1 MGTHP
6 IFPLTRWDASHYGR
20 VGMNASEHLEAA
32 RAALLAEIAAF
43 IGERHI
49 TETTFGRLAVNDG
62 KFVARLRS
70 TGNMT
75 TGLIEKAHEF
85 IGAERA
91 RAFAPSDS
99 TKAEAA

>member
-1 MGTHP
+1 
-6 IFPLTRWDASHYGR
+6 
-20 VGMNASEHLEAA
+20 MNASQHLEAA

-43 IGERHI
+43 IGERRI

-85 IGAERA
+85 IGAEKA
-91 RAFAPSDS
+91 KASSAPAQSE
-99 TKAEAA
+99 KAA

>member
-1 MGTHP
+1 
-6 IFPLTRWDASHYGR
+6 
-20 VGMNASEHLEAA
+20 MNVPQHLEAA
-32 RAALLAEIAAF
+32 RLALLGEIAGF
-43 IGERHI
+43 IADRNI

-75 TGLIEKAHEF
+75 TGLIAKAHEF
-85 IGAERA
+85 ISAERSKVA
-91 RAFAPSDS
+91 TNPSES